1 MMVSF
6 MPCCKNQLTEL
17 PRILL
22 AAVLFLLTGI
32 AQAGN
37 IAVKSAELQ
46 LVDDFYQLR
55 AELAIDLSP
64 KVEDALNKGVP
75 LTFQI
80 GVELVRPRWYW
91 FNDTLVS
98 LNQTVHLSYH
108 ALTRQYRLNAGGL
121 NKNFSTLQAA
131 VNELE
136 MLREWQVIDRALVP
150 KKSGKLQLAVR
161 MYLDQTQLPKPLQ
174 LNAISSSDWQLDS
187 GWQNFDFSPTD
198 TVANAPP
205 VAH

>member
-1 MMVSF
+1 MH
-6 MPCCKNQLTEL
+6 CCKNLLTEL
-17 PRILL
+17 PHFLL
-22 AAVLFLLTGI
+22 AALLLLLAGTVEAAGI
-32 AQAGN
+32 T
-37 IAVKSAELQ
+37 VKSADLQ

-55 AELAIDLSP
+55 AELAIELSP

-75 LTFQI
+75 LAFQI

-131 VNELE
+131 LDELE
-136 MLREWQVIDRALVP
+136 TLRDWQLIDRAVVP
-150 KKSGKLQLAVR
+150 RKSGKLQLSVR

-174 LNAISSSDWQLDS
+174 VNAISSSDWQLDS
-187 GWQNFDFSPTD
+187 GWQHFDFTPAEPT
-198 TVANAPP
+198 AAAPP
-205 VAH
+205 ATH

>member
-1 MMVSF
+1 MR
-6 MPCCKNQLTEL
+6 CCKNRLTEL
-17 PRILL
+17 PRFFL
-22 AAVLFLLTGI
+22 AALLFFLTGV

-37 IAVKSAELQ
+37 IAVKNAELQ

-55 AELAIDLSP
+55 AELAIELSP
-64 KVEDALNKGVP
+64 KVEDALNRGVP

-136 MLREWQVIDRALVP
+136 MLRDWQVIDRALVP

-187 GWQNFDFSPTD
+187 GWQNFDFSPAE

-205 VAH
+205 VTH